1 MGSKRVC
8 CAQESQRTKGWF
20 PLKSSH
26 RLRMCTVHL
35 LCLDHQVELWEEWPW
50 TLPSL
55 SSREIHF
62 SINTHSIILRVIS
75 TGSFSVLVVNLRPTV
90 TLHSYSEMGQRLW
103 FKAHTRG
110 PTWKQLS
117 LRENIVVQTEHEKQS
132 AERRQ
137 NREDTEEQE
146 GLKGQDTKP
155 ELSLRMEGKQ
165 TACQR
170 ATMRVLDWEARNR
183 KLCEARPERWAET
196 T

>member
-1 MGSKRVC
+1 
-8 CAQESQRTKGWF
+8 
-20 PLKSSH
+20 
-26 RLRMCTVHL
+26 MCTVHL

-55 SSREIHF
+55 SSTEIHF
-62 SINTHSIILRVIS
+62 RINTHSTILRVIS

-90 TLHSYSEMGQRLW
+90 TLHSYSETGQRLW

-137 NREDTEEQE
+137 NREDTEEQGGGAE
-146 GLKGQDTKP
+146 RTRHQTWAEPKDGREANSLP
-155 ELSLRMEGKQ
+155 ESHNESFRLRPGTGSCVKQ
-165 TACQR
+165 G
-170 ATMRVLDWEARNR
+170 
-183 KLCEARPERWAET
+183 RPERWAET